1 MKRGGEG
8 SGARA
13 AAATL
18 LLVALLVL
26 ADATAA
32 TRRLGETTLSG
43 PKPNNCSHDPN
54 KPGHGCHV
62 PPGKQAA
69 VAQSPRLISVSK
81 ASAGPSTCT
90 NNRNAPP
97 SMKCPTPPAK
107 AP

>member
-8 SGARA
+8 SGAA

-26 ADATAA
+26 ADAAAA
-32 TRRLGETTLSG
+32 TRRLGETLSG
-43 PKPNNCSHDPN
+43 PKHNNCSHDTN

-90 NNRNAPP
+90 NDPNAPP
-97 SMKCPTPPAK
+97 SKKCPTPPTK